1 LVVGILFGFV
11 LFLSPHQA
19 RAASPIEDL
28 RTHVTQMLQL
38 LRDPALGGRDA
49 VLQRRSAVRQV
60 IDQVL
65 DFPKMA
71 EQALGRHWSAR
82 TPEER
87 EEFVRVFSDLL
98 EATYLGE
105 IERHADDSIT
115 YLKES
120 VDGDEATVETK
131 IASGKADNYVVYRMH
146 RRDSRWLVY
155 DVLVGGLSVVDNLRS
170 QLNRILRDSS
180 YADLIA
186 KLRETGAGQAS
197 R

>member
-1 LVVGILFGFV
+1 MGVLFGFALLV
-11 LFLSPHQA
+11 ASHQA
-19 RAASPIEDL
+19 QAASPIEDL
-28 RTHVTQMLQL
+28 KTHVTQVLQL
-38 LRDPALGGRDA
+38 LRDPALGGRPA
-49 VLQRRSAVRQV
+49 GPERRAAVREV

-65 DFPKMA
+65 DFPTMA
-71 EQALGRHWSAR
+71 ERALGRHWSVRSAA
-82 TPEER
+82 ER

-105 IERHADDSIT
+105 LERHADDSIT

-120 VDGDEATVETK
+120 VDGEEATVETK
-131 IASGKADNYVVYRMH
+131 IVSGKSDNRVVYRMH
-146 RRDSRWLVY
+146 QRDGRWLVY